1 MQRGSSRQNVH
12 NDDEAKKEM
21 QGRLKSGHITRVEEW
36 DDPEPGADD
45 DPAVA
50 EGPVPVPGAADEA
63 EAQDEALRFDLARH
77 LTRTAFPADREGLE
91 RALED
96 DYAPDSLVETVR
108 ELPENETTYRNVQ
121 EVMAALGRRPQA

>member
-12 NDDEAKKEM
+12 NDDQAKKEM
-21 QGRLKSGHITRVEEW
+21 QGRLKSGHTTRVEEW
-36 DDPEPGADD
+36 HDPEPGADD

-50 EGPVPVPGAADEA
+50 EGPVPVPGTASEA

-77 LTRTAFPADREGLE
+77 LRRTAFPADREGLE

-96 DYAPDSLVETVR
+96 DYAPDSLLDEVR
-108 ELPENETTYRNVQ
+108 ELPEDGATYRNVQ
-121 EVMAALGRRPQA
+121 EVMTALGRRPEA

>member
-1 MQRGSSRQNVH
+1 MQRGSGRQNVH
-12 NDDEAKKEM
+12 SDDEAKREM
-21 QGRLKSGHITRVEEW
+21 QGRLKSGHITRAEEW

-77 LTRTAFPADREGLE
+77 LRRTVFPADRAGLE
-91 RALED
+91 RELADEH
-96 DYAPDSLVETVR
+96 APDSLLETVR
-108 ELPENETTYRNVQ
+108 ELPEGETAYRNVQ
-121 EVMAALGRRPQA
+121 EVMAALGRRPDA